1 MIKDVYDSIFKLKSN
16 FVITTKT
23 DSDGWVWTIP
33 KIIGVAAGGLVLIA
47 IIAAVVQ
54 VYKYKK

>member
-1 MIKDVYDSIFKLKSN
+1 MKDVYEFGSKLKSN

-23 DSDGWVWTIP
+23 DSNGWVWTIP

-47 IIAAVVQ
+47 VIAAVVQ
-54 VYKYKK
+54 V